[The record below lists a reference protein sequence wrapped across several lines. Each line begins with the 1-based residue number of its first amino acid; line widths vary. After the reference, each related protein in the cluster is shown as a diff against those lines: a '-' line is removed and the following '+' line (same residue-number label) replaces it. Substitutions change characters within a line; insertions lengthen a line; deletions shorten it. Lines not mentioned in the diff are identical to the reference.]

1 MNSARISCISKFLKQ
16 VETII
21 CLTTFKYPLVF
32 HKLKRTF
39 ETERKKKFRCLN
51 ENILYYLYLFVLFEN
66 CCIFTCYLFLDMAF
80 EVAFLKEENC

>member
-32 HKLKRTF
+32 HEEYKRKLVNLISASSFIKNNNVYGF
-39 ETERKKKFRCLN
+39 EG
-51 ENILYYLYLFVLFEN
+51 
-66 CCIFTCYLFLDMAF
+66 
-80 EVAFLKEENC
+80 

>member
-32 HKLKRTF
+32 HKLKTTF
-39 ETERKKKFRCLN
+39 ETERKKN
-51 ENILYYLYLFVLFEN
+51 SDV
-66 CCIFTCYLFLDMAF
+66 
-80 EVAFLKEENC
+80 